1 MPMYYTNENGEQI
14 WKRDQVKEHIRK
26 EAHAIA
32 EPDDRPPNTEEDAQ
46 LKRKIKEEVLEMQEE
61 AHGARDWKPE
71 WEDVAT
77 MMKYLRRAY
86 TRKTAPGPDD
96 ITPDLIIY
104 ADGIFVDC
112 LKALLLLM
120 AEAASSP
127 DSWRKMLIVMAQK
140 PGKDPQDI
148 RKGCRPICVGSIL
161 MKAVEQVAHEWT
173 KKRLLK
179 KPHHP
184 ASMAYQ
190 RGTGH
195 DMAVLTVTAAML
207 HVKYE
212 VKERN

>member
-1 MPMYYTNENGEQI
+1 
-14 WKRDQVKEHIRK
+14 
-26 EAHAIA
+26 
-32 EPDDRPPNTEEDAQ
+32 
-46 LKRKIKEEVLEMQEE
+46 MQEE

-104 ADGIFVDC
+104 ADEIIVDC

-148 RKGCRPICVGSIL
+148 RKGYRPICVGSIL
-161 MKAVEQVAHEWT
+161 MKAAEQVAHEWT
-173 KKRLLK
+173 RTRLLK

-184 ASMAYQ
+184 AIMAYQ

-195 DMAVLTVTAAML
+195 DMAVTAAML

-212 VKERN
+212 AKERNDPVPRMWLIGTDVEHAVNGTWRELVEWTEWEDHHMRGTM